1 MIVFIALRER
11 KVPVQLK
18 IKTFETLV
26 IHKNIMFVD
35 EDGVTYGNK
44 WAVTHTASGYSAYT
58 FDKKWKAELFKEKVS
73 NLNWEPIDV
82 TKRFSRKMLDYIVKI
97 KDIIFSFRIKK
108 DSLSFNEWPTL

>member
-11 KVPVQLK
+11 RVPVQLK

-35 EDGVTYGNK
+35 EDGVGYGNR

-58 FDKKWKAELFKEKVS
+58 FNKKWKAELFKEKVS
-73 NLNWEPIDV
+73 SLDWEPIDI
-82 TKRFSRKMLDYIVKI
+82 TKIFSRKTLDYIVKV
-97 KDIIFSFRIKK
+97 KNIIISFNTKK
-108 DSLSFNEWPTL
+108 DNLSFNEWPTL